1 MPYIVCVFLETNI
14 TEKKN
19 ERAEEKNLNHVMVN
33 MVKYDS
39 CYSDI
44 RGSISFI
51 SLRIYVL
58 VRFATFSAFFCI
70 SWLYIIYIY
79 MYILLYI
86 LIAYNFNLY
95 TYMIF
100 IILDLSSLYFSYCK
114 HGSLSLSD
122 YLINIILGKEIRLLN
137 NSIAMLCDPIC
148 NIVCCSIIYHIAM
161 IQVYIIFSKKYILK
175 WCILKKMSSN
185 IFATHGLFFRSYIIS
200 TCVMI
205 WFIFQTIF
213 MFFWYFIE

>member
-19 ERAEEKNLNHVMVN
+19 ERAEEKSESCDG
-33 MVKYDS
+33 KYGKLWYS

-70 SWLYIIYIY
+70 LWLHIIYIY

-137 NSIAMLCDPIC
+137 NSIAMLCDSIC
-148 NIVCCSIIYHIAM
+148 NIVCCSIIYRIAM

-175 WCILKKMSSN
+175 WCILKKKWV
-185 IFATHGLFFRSYIIS
+185 ATFSLLMDCFSDHISFRH
-200 TCVMI
+200 V
-205 WFIFQTIF
+205 
-213 MFFWYFIE
+213 

>member
-1 MPYIVCVFLETNI
+1 MAIFLDQHESALFDRFVSWPYFAIYRVCVSGNEYNRKEEWTCWR
-14 TEKKN
+14 KKS
-19 ERAEEKNLNHVMVN
+19 ESCDG
-33 MVKYDS
+33 KYGKLWYS

-70 SWLYIIYIY
+70 LWLHIIYIY

-137 NSIAMLCDPIC
+137 NSIAMLCDSIC
-148 NIVCCSIIYHIAM
+148 NIVCCSIIYRIAM
-161 IQVYIIFSKKYILK
+161 I
-175 WCILKKMSSN
+175 
-185 IFATHGLFFRSYIIS
+185 
-200 TCVMI
+200 
-205 WFIFQTIF
+205 
-213 MFFWYFIE
+213 